1 MAVNNSKIMT
11 IPFILM
17 TLITESKVAL
27 NGLKLNENCHRK
39 SLYSFFNDFNL
50 KSEQQLKNQW
60 PNGSKFTLRL
70 FLVNFETFILV
81 TIQCEHSMCE
91 TNLNGVLVDQRLWWR
106 PLEVLMRTNVVFR
119 LFYIISK

>member
-1 MAVNNSKIMT
+1 M
-11 IPFILM
+11 
-17 TLITESKVAL
+17 
-27 NGLKLNENCHRK
+27 

-91 TNLNGVLVDQRLWWR
+91 TNANEDLVDQRLRWR
-106 PLEVLMRTNVVFR
+106 PLEVFMRTNVVFR
-119 LFYIISK
+119 LIYIISNHLKNEKILTQASQGPLKVVQIHMPHPVDIYSLA